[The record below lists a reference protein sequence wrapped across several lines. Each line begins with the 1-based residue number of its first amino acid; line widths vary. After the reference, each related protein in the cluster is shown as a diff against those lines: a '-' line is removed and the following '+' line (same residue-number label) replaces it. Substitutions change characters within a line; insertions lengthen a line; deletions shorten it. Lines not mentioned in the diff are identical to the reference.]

1 MSKFK
6 NIPQINEGKILY
18 GDGIVDD
25 IVLLAVNEI
34 PFVQLE
40 DSTSGDHK
48 PLRSKSITVKKDKDG
63 IHVDVTV
70 KIHFSQSVSDIAFK
84 IQESVRHTVEAMTDF
99 HVANVNVSICDVTF
113 EDKLEENIIETPAQN
128 NENS

>member
-1 MSKFK
+1 MARFK
-6 NIPQINEGKILY
+6 KTPQINEGKIAY

-34 PFVQLE
+34 PYVELE
-40 DSTSGDHK
+40 DSNSQQKQTH
-48 PLRSKSITVKKDKDG
+48 SKSIKVRKEKDG

-84 IQESVRHTVEAMTDF
+84 IQESVRHTVEAMTEF

-113 EDKLEENIIETPAQN
+113 EDKPEETPTQN
-128 NENS
+128 NENT